1 MKPRS
6 PAWAIICPVLSTP
19 GNNAYDMTQVINRI
33 SRTPKMF
40 KKIAVLGAGAI
51 GSSIGADLTEA
62 GHDVVLIDQWPAHVE
77 AMKKDGLRVAM
88 PGLEIHVPVRACHLC
103 DVGALNTVFDLVLL
117 AAKSGDSLWLTEF
130 IRPYLA
136 PEGVLVSVQNSL
148 NDEWIAPVI
157 GTTRDIGCVVELSAE
172 VFTPGVVQ
180 RNTDRKRTWLA
191 FGELDGSITP
201 RVHALEALL
210 KCAATTAVTGNIRGA
225 KWTKLV
231 TNSMTQ
237 GPIGMLG
244 MKSSEA
250 GQLDELFKL
259 SMHAGRETIAV
270 GNALGYTMEAIFG
283 MSAAEFMGSTDETL
297 QNILRTIISH
307 VGASRNA
314 VVQDHAKGRRS
325 EVDYINGLVAR
336 KGRQAG
342 VPVPY
347 NTAITEVNRL
357 IESGAIKPAL
367 SNIARVHELV
377 KQGAAP
383 C

>member
-1 MKPRS
+1 
-6 PAWAIICPVLSTP
+6 
-19 GNNAYDMTQVINRI
+19 
-33 SRTPKMF
+33 MF

-62 GHDVVLIDQWPAHVE
+62 GHDVVLIDQWPAHIE
-77 AMKKDGLRVAM
+77 AMKKDGLRVTM
-88 PGLEIHVPVRACHLC
+88 PGLEIHAPVRACHLC
-103 DVGALNTVFDLVLL
+103 DVGSLNTRFDLVLL
-117 AAKSGDSLWLTEF
+117 AAKSYDSLWLTEF

-136 PEGVLVSVQNSL
+136 PEGTLVSVQNSL
-148 NDEWIAPVI
+148 NDEWIAPAI
-157 GTTRDIGCVVELSAE
+157 GVTRDVGCVVELSAE
-172 VFTPGVVQ
+172 VFTPGVVK

-191 FGELDGSITP
+191 FGELHGRITP
-201 RVHALEALL
+201 RVRELESMF
-210 KCAATTAVTGNIRGA
+210 KCAATTAATSNIWGA

-244 MKSSEA
+244 LTSSEA
-250 GQLDELFKL
+250 GGLDELFQL
-259 SMHAGRETIAV
+259 SMRAGRETIAV

-283 MSAAEFMGSTDETL
+283 MSAEEFMGSTDETL
-297 QNILRTIISH
+297 ENILRTIISH

-325 EVDYINGLVAR
+325 EVAYINGLVAD

-342 VPVPY
+342 IPVPY

-357 IESGAIKPAL
+357 IETGSLKPAL
-367 SNIARVHELV
+367 SNIARVHDMV
-377 KQGAAP
+377 KQAAA

>member
-1 MKPRS
+1 
-6 PAWAIICPVLSTP
+6 
-19 GNNAYDMTQVINRI
+19 
-33 SRTPKMF
+33 MF
-40 KKIAVLGAGAI
+40 KNIAVLGAGAI

-62 GHDVVLIDQWPAHVE
+62 GHDVVLIDQWPAHIE

-88 PGLEIHVPVRACHLC
+88 KELEIHLPVRACHLC
-103 DVGALNTVFDLVLL
+103 DVAALRTTFDLVLL
-117 AAKSGDSLWLTEF
+117 AAKSYDSLWLTEF

-136 PEGVLVSVQNSL
+136 PGGTLVSMQNSL

-157 GTTRDIGCVVELSAE
+157 GAGRDVGCVVELSAE
-172 VFTPGVVQ
+172 VFTPGLVR

-201 RVHALEALL
+201 RVRALEALF
-210 KCAATTAVTGNIRGA
+210 KCAATTAATGNIWGA

-244 MKSSEA
+244 LKSSEA
-250 GQLDELFKL
+250 GDLDELFQL
-259 SMHAGRETIAV
+259 SMRAGRETIAV
-270 GNALGYTMEAIFG
+270 GNALGYRMEAIFG
-283 MSAAEFMGSTDETL
+283 MSAEEFMGSTDETL
-297 QNILRTIISH
+297 ENILRTIISH

-325 EVDYINGLVAR
+325 EVGYINGLVAD
-336 KGRQAG
+336 KGRKAG
-342 VPVPY
+342 IAVPY

-357 IESGAIKPAL
+357 IETGSLTPAL
-367 SNIARVHELV
+367 SNIARVHEMV
-377 KQGAAP
+377 KQAGA